1 MTGSREIAPSPSGP
15 AATFERIS
23 IRRDKPTALCVLDP
37 ARAVQ
42 AIADALG
49 HDARRELVE
58 LVVDAWV
65 DSVPESALEEHYAKA
80 LAGLAPDE
88 LREVA
93 GWPGSAGAPVALA
106 NREFLLGAYSRL
118 GDARRDMLRHAARLR
133 GTAAFDAGMSE
144 VRLLQTV
151 LPSLPPERLHAL
163 AHESTE
169 LYLSDRLGAAN

>member
-1 MTGSREIAPSPSGP
+1 M
-15 AATFERIS
+15 ATFDPIS

-49 HDARRELVE
+49 REARRELVE

-65 DSVPESALEEHYAKA
+65 DSVPESELAEHYAKA
-80 LAGLAPDE
+80 LDGLAPED
-88 LREVA
+88 LRDVA
-93 GWPGSAGAPVALA
+93 GWGAGTGGPVALA
-106 NREFLLGAYSRL
+106 NRDFLLGAFSRL
-118 GDARRDMLRHAARLR
+118 GDARRDTLRHAARLR
-133 GTAAFDAGMSE
+133 GTAAFDAGVSE
-144 VRLLQTV
+144 VQVLQTV
-151 LPSLPPERLHAL
+151 LPSLPLARLHTL